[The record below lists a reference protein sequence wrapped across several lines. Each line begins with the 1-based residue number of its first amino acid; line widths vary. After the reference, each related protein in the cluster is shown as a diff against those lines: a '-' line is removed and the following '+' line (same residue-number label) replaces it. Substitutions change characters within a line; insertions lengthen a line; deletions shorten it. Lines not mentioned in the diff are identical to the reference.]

1 VIGQQPVTHREW
13 ALFALRWLIPLGL
26 FLFTLMNYRVEDG
39 QILSLTL
46 IVIVV
51 AVVSNLVLALLLA
64 NEQWSFLLVTSVIVT
79 DVVLALA
86 SMAVGGISLAWVGVV
101 PVVIAGFYFD
111 WVTGLVVGSI
121 AASGLLIIQVVQL
134 GINHLNLPVTILTM
148 IALPA
153 TGPLSALL
161 AVDERE
167 MAALR
172 DRGKRAKEITKLAT
186 EYMRVVYEMA
196 EVLSASKLDPKR
208 VLDSAVNFGLEALD
222 RVGVPPHLFGAILLF
237 DETEDELGTVLRIRE
252 ASSSIPRGDHYV
264 VAPGIAGAIG
274 DALRDSEPTVTRSPS
289 ADSELRH
296 FESFGNCSSVLC
308 LPLHSGD
315 EWYGVMLIG
324 SQETDAFKEIHIELM
339 RAVSNMA
346 AASIRNARM
355 YGALM
360 VQRDRLVTVEQ
371 TARAQLASE
380 LHDGPTQSVAAITM
394 RLNFIRKLLEKR
406 PEDAVNEL
414 YQIEDMARQTTKEI
428 RTMLFELRPKSLEQG
443 LEPGLRQLA
452 VKMQE
457 TYDQQVIIDF
467 DPACSALLD
476 SQTILTVFSFVTEA
490 VTNARKHASADIIR
504 VQVSV
509 QDDTFLTEVLDD
521 GLGFDVEQA
530 LAAAASREGHLGLLN
545 LQERAALL
553 EGTVHIDS
561 VVDKGTRLALL
572 VPLDVIRHRKLEE
585 SNGEEQAD
593 GGPTRITASSGLFH

>member
-1 VIGQQPVTHREW
+1 MNGQQPVTHREW

-26 FLFTLMNYRVEDG
+26 FLFTLMNYRGENG

-51 AVVSNLVLALLLA
+51 AVVSNLILALLLA
-64 NEQWSFLLVTSVIVT
+64 NDQWSFLIATSVIVT
-79 DVVLALA
+79 DTVLALA
-86 SMAVGGISLAWVGVV
+86 TIAVGGLPLVWASII

-111 WVTGLVVGSI
+111 LTTGLVVGGI
-121 AASGLLIIQVVQL
+121 AAAGLLIIQAVQL
-134 GINHLNLPVTILTM
+134 GMNNLNLPVTILMLIT
-148 IALPA
+148 LPA
-153 TGPLSALL
+153 AGPLTALL
-161 AVDERE
+161 AVDEAE

-186 EYMRVVYEMA
+186 EYMHVVYEMA

-222 RVGVPPHLFGAILLF
+222 RVGVRPHLFGAILLF
-237 DETEDELGTVLRIRE
+237 DETEDDLGTVLRIKE
-252 ASSSIPRGDHYV
+252 ASSSVPRGDRYV

-274 DALRDSEPTVTRSPS
+274 DALRDSEPTIARSPS
-289 ADSELRH
+289 TDSELRH

-315 EWYGVMLIG
+315 EWYGVMLFG
-324 SQETDAFKEIHIELM
+324 SQETDAFKEIHVELM

-355 YGALM
+355 YGSLM
-360 VQRDRLVTVEQ
+360 VQRDRLVNVEQ
-371 TARAQLASE
+371 NARAQLASE

-406 PEDAVNEL
+406 PEEALNEL

-428 RTMLFELRPKSLEQG
+428 RAMLFELRPKSLEQG

-452 VKMQE
+452 DKMQE
-457 TYDQQVIIDF
+457 TYDQNVAIDF
-467 DPACSALLD
+467 DPTCDSLLD

-490 VTNARKHASADIIR
+490 VTNARKHANADLIR
-504 VQVSV
+504 VQVSL
-509 QDDTFLTEVLDD
+509 QDDTFLTEVIDD
-521 GLGFDVEQA
+521 GLGFDVEKA
-530 LAAAASREGHLGLLN
+530 LAAASSREGHLGLLN

-553 EGTVHIDS
+553 EGNVHIDS
-561 VVDKGTRLALL
+561 VIGKGTRMALL
-572 VPLDVIRHRKLEE
+572 VPLDVIRLRKSEE
-585 SNGEEQAD
+585 SSEAQID
-593 GGPTRITASSGLFH
+593 GGSTRITARSGFLQ